1 MPVGKCCAV
10 TLDQFFVKD
19 HGLTLYKNCGKSYPV
34 YTVNEIEQIFR
45 MQYTVLSILKSSLI
59 ELFVK
64 IQDII

>member
-34 YTVNEIEQIFR
+34 YTVIEIEQIFW
-45 MQYTVLSILKSSLI
+45 MQYT
-59 ELFVK
+59 
-64 IQDII
+64 